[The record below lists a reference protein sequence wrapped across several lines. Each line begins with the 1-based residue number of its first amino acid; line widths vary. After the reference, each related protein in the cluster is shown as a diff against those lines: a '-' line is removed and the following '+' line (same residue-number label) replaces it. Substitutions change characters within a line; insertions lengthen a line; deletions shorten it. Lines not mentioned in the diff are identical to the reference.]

1 MIIRLNF
8 CLKTEITPWRY
19 FPTKSI
25 FVEKTF
31 FVIIRFKV
39 LLMLSG
45 NDIDGFGY

>member
-19 FPTKSI
+19 FPQNPFLLK
-25 FVEKTF
+25 KPF